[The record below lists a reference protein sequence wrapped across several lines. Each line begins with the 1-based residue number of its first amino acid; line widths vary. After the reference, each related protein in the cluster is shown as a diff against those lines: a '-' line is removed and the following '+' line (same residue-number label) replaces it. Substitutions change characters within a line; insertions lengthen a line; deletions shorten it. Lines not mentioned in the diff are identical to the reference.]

1 MHEMTPGKLAGMNA
15 VADAG
20 GAIRCAAMDQRGS
33 LKKALSKGI
42 GCDPGDITDQQ
53 MSEFKAAVIRVLSP
67 HATGVLLDPEW
78 GLQGAGQRADGCGLL
93 MAYEKSGYDNTEG
106 GRIPILLPDWT
117 VRQSVAEG
125 ADCIKLL
132 IYYNPF
138 ADGWVNDFKHTIVE
152 RLGAECAFHDRPFF
166 LEFVGYPLEE
176 GDALEYARQKPEIVA
191 GSMAEFSR
199 DRYNVDV
206 LKVEIPVD
214 LKFTSGTESFQGGE
228 AAYSLEE
235 AKELYHK
242 AAAAAKRPFIYLSA
256 GVTDAQFRESL
267 HVAVDSGV
275 HFSGVL
281 CGRATWQDGIPAYCE
296 HGVGALEEWLAGRGV
311 DNIKELNQILQGAK
325 SWREFGG

>member
-1 MHEMTPGKLAGMNA
+1 MGNMTSGKLAGMQA
-15 VADAG
+15 VSDDR

-33 LKKALSKGI
+33 LKKALSNGL
-42 GCDPGDITDQQ
+42 GCDPAEITDQQ
-53 MSEFKAAVIRVLSP
+53 MSEFKAAVARVLSP

-78 GLQGAGQRADGCGLL
+78 GLEGARQLAEGCGLL

-117 VRQSVAEG
+117 VRQSIAEG

-132 IYYNPF
+132 IYYNPS
-138 ADGWVNDFKHTIVE
+138 AEAWVNDFKHTLVE
-152 RLGAECAFHDRPFF
+152 RLGTECAYHDVPFF
-166 LEFVGYPLEE
+166 LEFVGYPLNG
-176 GDALEYARQKPEIVA
+176 GDALAYARQKPEIVA
-191 GSMAEFSR
+191 GSMAEFSKEH
-199 DRYNVDV
+199 YHVDV

-214 LKFTSGTESFQGGE
+214 LRFTSGTESFQGPD

-242 AAAAAKRPFIYLSA
+242 AASAAAKPFIYLSA

-267 HVAVDSGV
+267 RLAVETGV

-281 CGRATWQDGIPAYCE
+281 CGRATWQEGIPVYCE
-296 HGVGALEEWLAGRGV
+296 HGAAAFEDWLSDRGV
-311 DNIKELNQILQGAK
+311 ANIQELNQILEGARPWMD
-325 SWREFGG
+325 SD